1 MLGVP
6 AEGVCAVKRWTFAG
20 FFRIAIDVLQLAFVD
35 FFNKCARRPPAARL
49 SDAVSRSERAPSP
62 PAPRS
67 QVQEAGRGEG
77 VAARPRP
84 ARRRPPLER
93 APRPRRQ
100 DDAAHVSEAAAGGA
114 PVRGYWEGAWVE
126 SAGAQHRS
134 GPRVRDIVIRVI
146 TRWACRAPSTCA
158 QTRRRSAEP
167 ASGRSAR
174 PARRGPSPRPR
185 APARGSA
192 AASAAC
198 AGGCRSPRSNA
209 G

>member
-35 FFNKCARRPPAARL
+35 FFNKCARRPPAAR
-49 SDAVSRSERAPSP
+49 RSPFSLAERARLLR
-62 PAPRS
+62 PRLS

-198 AGGCRSPRSNA
+198 AGGCCSRRSNA